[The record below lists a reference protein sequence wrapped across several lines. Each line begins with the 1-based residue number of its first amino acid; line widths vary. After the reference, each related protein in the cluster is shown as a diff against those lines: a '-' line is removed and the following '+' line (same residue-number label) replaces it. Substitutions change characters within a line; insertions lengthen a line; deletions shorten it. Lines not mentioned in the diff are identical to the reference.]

1 MGRFRS
7 ADSQARHAIKQKLA
21 IGKPSHSKEGGD
33 GRIHSLGTARTY
45 SDSLKGVAGFI
56 AEYRLDPAGKGLA
69 SLSSETAQAYLE
81 FRAQKVG
88 QKQLD
93 KDRQAMQILLGEK
106 LAVTK
111 SELDQAL
118 QSRAYTQPQIELIAE
133 AQTMKHSLATLI
145 AANAGLRAHELLTLL
160 PIDERGASAH
170 RTWSDER
177 FEGRGDVKRYSV
189 KGKGGLTREIAI
201 DRALAEQL
209 DSLRLAE
216 PRTVTDRKIY
226 YEQFYNIG
234 GGKQWGD
241 SFSKAAHR
249 ELGWSSGAHGVRHT
263 YAQVRMRAL
272 QMLGRSYEMSLSII
286 SQEMGHF
293 RPDITEVYLR

>member
-7 ADSQARHAIKQKLA
+7 ADSLARHAIKQKLA

-69 SLSSETAQAYLE
+69 SLTSETAQAYLE

-93 KDRQAMQILLGEK
+93 KDRQAIQILLGEK

-133 AQTMKHSLATLI
+133 AQTMKHSLPTRI

-160 PIDERGASAH
+160 PIDKRGGRL
-170 RTWSDER
+170 RT
-177 FEGRGDVKRYSV
+177 
-189 KGKGGLTREIAI
+189 
-201 DRALAEQL
+201 
-209 DSLRLAE
+209 
-216 PRTVTDRKIY
+216 
-226 YEQFYNIG
+226 
-234 GGKQWGD
+234 
-241 SFSKAAHR
+241 
-249 ELGWSSGAHGVRHT
+249 AHG
-263 YAQVRMRAL
+263 AL
-272 QMLGRSYEMSLSII
+272 NDSRGEGTLSAIA
-286 SQEMGHF
+286 
-293 RPDITEVYLR
+293 